1 MPSSLAVIH
10 SSTLG
15 YSPHPPVSV
24 YGTGRN
30 ALHAQQLFLQVW
42 LPALSDCPKALCT
55 VRFHFRYI
63 LQPPIP
69 SGGGGVTSRSL
80 SCLHYGYR
88 NINRFVIGFPSRV
101 PLRSRLTLVRL
112 ALSRKPWVYG
122 DGVYTPF
129 VVTHAYIFFSR
140 RSSISHN
147 TPSTPTGMLPYHLLN
162 KSFASAAVLMPVN
175 YPRVIARLVSCY
187 ALFK

>member
-15 YSPHPPVSV
+15 FSPHPPVSV

-30 ALHAQQLFLQVW
+30 TLRVNMLFLQVW
-42 LPALSDCPKALCT
+42 LPALSPRPKTQCT
-55 VRFHFRYI
+55 VAFQSPYA

-69 SGGGGVTSRSL
+69 SGGGRVTPRSHFN
-80 SCLHYGYR
+80 LHYGYR
-88 NINRFVIGFPSRV
+88 KINRFVIGFPFRV

-112 ALSRKPWVYG
+112 AFSRKPWVFG
-122 DGVYTPF
+122 ERVSTRF

-140 RSSISHN
+140 RSSKPHSS
-147 TPSTPTGMLPYHLLN
+147 PSTPTGMLPYH
-162 KSFASAAVLMPVN
+162 S
-175 YPRVIARLVSCY
+175 
-187 ALFK
+187 

>member
-15 YSPHPPVSV
+15 FSPHPPVSV
-24 YGTGRN
+24 YGTGCN
-30 ALHAQQLFLQVW
+30 ALNDCMLFLQVW
-42 LPALSDCPKALCT
+42 LPALSPRPKTRCT
-55 VRFHFRYI
+55 VRFQLPYV

-69 SGGGGVTSRSL
+69 SGGGGVTPRSHTI
-80 SCLHYGYR
+80 LHYRYR
-88 NINRFVIGFPSRV
+88 NINRFVIGFPFRV

-112 ALSRKPWVYG
+112 AFSRKPWVVG
-122 DGVYTPF
+122 ERVSTRF

-140 RSSISHN
+140 RSSIPHD

-162 KSFASAAVLMPVN
+162 KSFASAVVLMPGH

>member
-10 SSTLG
+10 SSTSG

-30 ALHAQQLFLQVW
+30 ALRAQQLFLQVW
-42 LPALSDCPKALCT
+42 LPALSDLPKNLCT

-69 SGGGGVTSRSL
+69 SGGGGVTSRSR
-80 SCLHYGYR
+80 SPLHDGYR

-122 DGVYTPF
+122 DGVSTPF

-140 RSSISHN
+140 RSSRPHDP
-147 TPSTPTGMLPYHLLN
+147 PSTPTGMLPYH
-162 KSFASAAVLMPVN
+162 S
-175 YPRVIARLVSCY
+175 
-187 ALFK
+187 

>member
-1 MPSSLAVIH
+1 MITRAITSSED
-10 SSTLG
+10 
-15 YSPHPPVSV
+15 SV
-24 YGTGRN
+24 YSHVS
-30 ALHAQQLFLQVW
+30 ALAY
-42 LPALSDCPKALCT
+42 A
-55 VRFHFRYI
+55 

-69 SGGGGVTSRSL
+69 SGGGGVTSRSR
-80 SCLHYGYR
+80 SSLHDVYR

-112 ALSRKPWVYG
+112 ALSRKPWVFG
-122 DGVYTPF
+122 ERVSTRF

-140 RSSISHN
+140 RSRIPHD
-147 TPSTPTGMLPYHLLN
+147 TPSTPTGMLPYHSYKY

-175 YPRVIARLVSCY
+175 YPRIIARLVSCY

>member
-1 MPSSLAVIH
+1 MLFSGFSRESDYRHYHRAPKGLAYY
-10 SSTLG
+10 LG
-15 YSPHPPVSV
+15 S
-24 YGTGRN
+24 
-30 ALHAQQLFLQVW
+30 ALRVD
-42 LPALSDCPKALCT
+42 LPALIYT
-55 VRFHFRYI
+55 YTI
-63 LQPPIP
+63 QPPIP

-80 SCLHYGYR
+80 AFLHDGYR

-112 ALSRKPWVYG
+112 ALSRKPWVCG
-122 DGVYTPF
+122 ARVSTRV

-140 RSSISHN
+140 RSSKPHSS
-147 TPSTPTGMLPYHLLN
+147 PSTPTGMLPYHSS
-162 KSFASAAVLMPVN
+162 KESFASAVVLMPGH